1 MNYQTNIEGN
11 FSTAFSNS
19 LGELLQC
26 SNTQDLWKPAVD
38 IFESQTSVILHVYLP
53 GVKTEGITIDFI
65 SNYLIIKGNR
75 EFPILDDILRRS
87 QEIVYGSFERK
98 VKLSI
103 MVIERDNVNISIKQG
118 VMIITINKNLN
129 TLNNFRMGI
138 EDIFT

>member
-19 LGELLQC
+19 LSELLQY
-26 SNTQDLWKPAVD
+26 SNTEDLWKPAVD
-38 IFESQTSVILHVYLP
+38 IFEGQNSVILHVYLP
-53 GVKTEGITIDFI
+53 GVKIEGITIDFI

-75 EFPILDDILRRS
+75 EFPILDDIVRRS

-103 MVIERDNVNISIKQG
+103 MVIERDNVNISMKQG

>member
-1 MNYQTNIEGN
+1 MSYQTNIQGN
-11 FSTAFSNS
+11 FNTAFSNS
-19 LGELLQC
+19 LGEILQC
-26 SNTQDLWKPAVD
+26 SNTQDLWKPSVD
-38 IFESQTSVILHVYLP
+38 IFESQTSVILHIYLP
-53 GVKTEGITIDFI
+53 GVKIEGITIDFI

-75 EFPILDDILRRS
+75 EFPILDDIVRRS

-103 MVIERDNVNISIKQG
+103 MVIERDNVNISMKQG